1 MVSSKETGAE
11 AEVPPLAGVRVLV
24 ADDSAANRRFLEWCL
39 ERAGASVETVDDGT
53 ALLGAL
59 TVPAGRDAALVDPA
73 PADIVLTDVEMPTL
87 DGLTATRLLRRLGCS
102 LPIVALTARAA
113 PNDVD
118 ECLAAGCTAFGSK
131 PIEAETL
138 LSLVSEL
145 VHGDGAQRP
154 TGVADASSAASATG
168 TRPAPAAGATG
179 VEAVA
184 VDMLHS
190 DFADD
195 PDMAELIDAF
205 VDGLATTI
213 AGIEAALASGRLD
226 ELARLAHQVKGA
238 GGSYGFPSLTDAA
251 RAVEADVRSGAAAD
265 ALEAKVEHLAALC
278 RAAIRARRTPLSEQ
292 QPTEGAA

>member
-1 MVSSKETGAE
+1 
-11 AEVPPLAGVRVLV
+11 
-24 ADDSAANRRFLEWCL
+24 
-39 ERAGASVETVDDGT
+39 
-53 ALLGAL
+53 
-59 TVPAGRDAALVDPA
+59 
-73 PADIVLTDVEMPTL
+73 
-87 DGLTATRLLRRLGCS
+87 
-102 LPIVALTARAA
+102 
-113 PNDVD
+113 
-118 ECLAAGCTAFGSK
+118 
-131 PIEAETL
+131 
-138 LSLVSEL
+138 
-145 VHGDGAQRP
+145 
-154 TGVADASSAASATG
+154 
-168 TRPAPAAGATG
+168 
-179 VEAVA
+179 
-184 VDMLHS
+184 MLHS